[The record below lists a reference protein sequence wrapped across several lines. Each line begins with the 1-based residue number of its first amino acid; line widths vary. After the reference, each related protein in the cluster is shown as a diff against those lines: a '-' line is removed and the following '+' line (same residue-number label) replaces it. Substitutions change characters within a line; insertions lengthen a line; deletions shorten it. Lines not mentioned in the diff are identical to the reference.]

1 VIGHIARM
9 HCSLAKAALEYEAR
23 LPKVCAKHPWKYCII
38 HCMEEKIVG
47 TIVQKCKDVLL
58 RYYGSQLK
66 GVILYGS
73 MVRGEADPASDI
85 DLLILLSAPFNY
97 FAELRQI
104 VDLLYPIQLESEQLI
119 SAKPALASDY
129 EVGSISLYRNARRE
143 GVAV

>member
-1 VIGHIARM
+1 
-9 HCSLAKAALEYEAR
+9 
-23 LPKVCAKHPWKYCII
+23 
-38 HCMEEKIVG
+38 MEEKV
-47 TIVQKCKDVLL
+47 TNSIVQRCKETLS
-58 RYYGSQLK
+58 RYYGARLK

-73 MVRGEADPASDI
+73 MARGEAGLASDI
-85 DLLILLSAPFNY
+85 DLLILLSPPFDY